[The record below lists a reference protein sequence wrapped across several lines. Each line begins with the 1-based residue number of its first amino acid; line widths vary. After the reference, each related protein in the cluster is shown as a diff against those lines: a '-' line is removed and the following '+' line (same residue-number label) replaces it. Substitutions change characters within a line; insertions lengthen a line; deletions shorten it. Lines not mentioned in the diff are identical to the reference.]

1 MLKGCQKNVI
11 ILRGTDSE
19 IFEEAFFILKRD
31 AEIDGNLR
39 ENDMISEA
47 KRILEA
53 NATSRPVK
61 TVKNI
66 RSAIVCF
73 SVGAVSAF
81 FISALLGVIIFA
93 I

>member
-31 AEIDGNLR
+31 VELDGKLR
-39 ENDMISEA
+39 ESDMITEA

-53 NATSRPVK
+53 NATGRPAGRG
-61 TVKNI
+61 KNI
-66 RSAIVCF
+66 RGAMICF